1 MENNKLPTIDI
12 KGKKYVEV
20 KTRVM
25 ELHRQSDSFSLTT
38 EIISDDDTR
47 VVMKTTIEIDER
59 LFTGF
64 ASELKTQDCPYEN
77 CETSSMGRA
86 IGFYGI
92 GIIES
97 IASSDEMTMYH
108 NKSNGSK
115 NQPPKPAS
123 DKQIKF
129 IKSMCDDVGA
139 SYDEYVTPDM
149 TMQEAGNRIDK
160 LDGIKQQLAADS
172 PLEQKEDGDIIEQ
185 PEEKQDNEELPF

>member
-1 MENNKLPTIDI
+1 MDKSKKLPTIDI
-12 KGKKYVEV
+12 KGKEYVQV
-20 KTRVM
+20 KDRVI
-25 ELHRQSDSFSLTT
+25 ELHRQNDDFNLTT
-38 EIISDDDTR
+38 EIISDDETR
-47 VVMKTTIEIDER
+47 VVMKSTLEIEER
-59 LFTGF
+59 VFTGI

-77 CETSSMGRA
+77 CETSSLGRA

-108 NKSNGSK
+108 NKSNTNK
-115 NQPPKPAS
+115 TKPAS

-129 IKSMCDDVGA
+129 IRSMCDEVGA

-160 LDGIKQQLAADS
+160 LDGIKQQ
-172 PLEQKEDGDIIEQ
+172 
-185 PEEKQDNEELPF
+185 

>member
-1 MENNKLPTIDI
+1 
-12 KGKKYVEV
+12 
-20 KTRVM
+20 M

-108 NKSNGSK
+108 NKSNTNK
-115 NQPPKPAS
+115 TKPAS

-129 IKSMCDDVGA
+129 IKSMCDEVGA
-139 SYDEYVTPDM
+139 SHDEYVTPDM

-160 LDGIKQQLAADS
+160 LDGIKQQLAEAT
-172 PLEQKEDGDIIEQ
+172 PLEQMEDGDLIEQ